1 MRAPPKEIVA
11 LSEEAALAMACAA
24 HGVSRA
30 IEAATGTAPAPE
42 LSQKA
47 ALFAIGAFISCGG
60 LGLKHADHKA
70 ITTWLAQEVTAD
82 GAAEAAAS
90 RET

>member
-1 MRAPPKEIVA
+1 MSVPPKQFVD

-24 HGVSRA
+24 HGASRA
-30 IEAATGTAPAPE
+30 IEEATGSAPDPE
-42 LSQKA
+42 LSQKV

-70 ITTWLAQEVTAD
+70 ITTWLAQDV
-82 GAAEAAAS
+82 AAGGGG
-90 RET
+90 